1 MTRQEYNEYRSIRAS
16 AKKYGLPTYGCQY
29 TIRTNASEEYKVKLH
44 KLYSEWGLHPAS
56 VRVDTHYFDDQE
68 RIIYIYGRTWKD
80 DEGREYPW
88 TSLYTYEERERFDRA
103 LHS

>member
-29 TIRTNASEEYKVKLH
+29 TIRTNASVEYKVKLH

-56 VRVDTHYFDDQE
+56 VRVDTYYFDDQE